1 MTDNFIIG
9 KELSIKEDR
18 MSSISA
24 NRWLHVIF
32 LGTLWGV
39 SECIL
44 GLYLRRCASLTSGSL
59 MTAVALF
66 FLTAGWNI
74 GRSRLAIPVMVII
87 ASVFKMTDAL
97 LLSLPVQHGAV
108 ANPVFAFLM
117 EGFSLWMIITFF
129 SPAWRER
136 LVGQAVAGAFGAL
149 LAVNLFP
156 LVGHVT
162 GIPACVVPGT
172 QFPLSLYYAPLAVSL
187 SALSFP
193 LGILAGKALERATE
207 KSWLKSMSP
216 SLARLAATT
225 LFLIGIIILV
235 VSRELPLLK

>member
-1 MTDNFIIG
+1 
-9 KELSIKEDR
+9 

-24 NRWLHVIF
+24 NRWPHVIL

-39 SECIL
+39 SECLL

-66 FLTAGWNI
+66 FLVAGWNI
-74 GRSRLAIPVMVII
+74 SRSRFAIAAMVVV
-87 ASVFKMTDAL
+87 ASVFKLTDAL
-97 LLSLPVQHGAV
+97 LLSLPLQHGAV
-108 ANPVFAFLM
+108 ANPVFAFLV
-117 EGFSLWMIITFF
+117 EGFSLWLIITFF
-129 SPAWRER
+129 SDAWR
-136 LVGQAVAGAFGAL
+136 LKLIGQAVAGAFSAL

-156 LVGHVT
+156 LVRYAT

-193 LGILAGKALERATE
+193 LGILTAKALEYATK
-207 KSWLKSMSP
+207 KSWLKSISP
-216 SLARLAATT
+216 GLARLAATT
-225 LFLIGIIILV
+225 LFVIGIIILII
-235 VSRELPLLK
+235 SREFPFLR